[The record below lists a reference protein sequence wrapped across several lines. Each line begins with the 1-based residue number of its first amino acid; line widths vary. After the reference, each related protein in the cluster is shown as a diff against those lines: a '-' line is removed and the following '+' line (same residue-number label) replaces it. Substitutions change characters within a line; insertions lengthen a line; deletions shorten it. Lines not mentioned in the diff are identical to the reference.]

1 MTPQG
6 AIMRIKEHNQIH
18 SKKERNAVFITEA
31 LNMAVSALEKQIPKK
46 PLDKSMEYNG
56 EYGECPCC
64 HKPLYEFN
72 DMFVCSSC
80 GQALDWSD
88 TK

>member
-1 MTPQG
+1 MTPQE
-6 AIMRIKEHNQIH
+6 AIKLIKECG
-18 SKKERNAVFITEA
+18 
-31 LNMAVSALEKQIPKK
+31 LNIEQPLHDMAADYIISVLEKQIPKK